1 MKSFRPITYVTF
13 GESPNGIFKSQV
25 VDVVHLYRSNT
36 ERRVKLVSFISLRGF
51 FKSRRTI
58 KNWDTK
64 AIVLPMVPRLENWAL
79 NAFLLSFVVAL
90 FNRSGTLIGR
100 GVFAT
105 NLLLRVKKSNHSV
118 VYDGRGAIWAE
129 AKEYNV
135 YKNVLS
141 NTSIFKLE
149 QIAVKEADRRI
160 AVSNKLVAYW
170 KKNFNYTE
178 YDHTIIPCSYK
189 ISTADSQANLRTN
202 LGWNTNDIVFIYAGS
217 LEGWQGMGILGEV
230 LKGLLSFNTKFKL
243 LLLASENETSASLMK
258 QFPKQVKCKWLIPEA
273 VSSYLRIG
281 DYGLLLRPD
290 SITNEVASP
299 VKFAEYLGAG
309 LKVLISPNIGDFS
322 KYTSDHNVGM
332 VIQDFKDIDLTQIGS
347 NLEKERILS
356 IANAEFGKEKENII
370 GKYLSIIG
378 GV

>member
-1 MKSFRPITYVTF
+1 MKSFRPITYVTL

-170 KKNFNYTE
+170 KK
-178 YDHTIIPCSYK
+178 K
-189 ISTADSQANLRTN
+189 I
-202 LGWNTNDIVFIYAGS
+202 
-217 LEGWQGMGILGEV
+217 
-230 LKGLLSFNTKFKL
+230 
-243 LLLASENETSASLMK
+243 
-258 QFPKQVKCKWLIPEA
+258 
-273 VSSYLRIG
+273 
-281 DYGLLLRPD
+281 
-290 SITNEVASP
+290 
-299 VKFAEYLGAG
+299 
-309 LKVLISPNIGDFS
+309 
-322 KYTSDHNVGM
+322 
-332 VIQDFKDIDLTQIGS
+332 
-347 NLEKERILS
+347 
-356 IANAEFGKEKENII
+356 
-370 GKYLSIIG
+370 
-378 GV
+378 